1 MSELVVL
8 QARVRVRVSERE
20 SGGEGFVATPSS
32 IVPVLQD
39 P

>member
-1 MSELVVL
+1 MPELVVL
-8 QARVRVRVSERE
+8 QARVRVRVSARE

-32 IVPVLQD
+32 IVPAPQD